1 MTPGNGTSG
10 TFRAPEERARRHDLD
25 ALRAVFLLFG
35 IPYHAALTVRPGP
48 WIANMHER
56 SRDFI
61 QLADYLHLFRMP
73 GFYMIAGYF
82 AAMLLQRRPVASYL
96 PSRLHRLVPPFLA
109 GTLLLVPAMHF
120 LLLVETGHPQPLV
133 RWWEIM
139 TWAERNPF
147 EHLWFV
153 QVLLYYT
160 AGLAGLVWLFP
171 GLAHAGIEGER
182 PGLVRW
188 FVPLTLATG
197 IVLGLCG
204 LGALQLERYRY
215 LDNFAI
221 NFLSARYALDY
232 LPWFALGAI
241 LQRIPALDRRFARFS
256 WMLFLV
262 GLAAS
267 IALVFAARSIPLVW
281 RPVFTG
287 VAAICLTQASL
298 GALAYFIDGERRWV
312 KALVSASFVIYLFHE
327 PLIVLAT
334 PWIDLAP
341 LPIWPKFILLCLT
354 AFLGSYGIWKLI
366 RLSPALRYLF
376 NGERVK
382 RRIEYGP

>member
-1 MTPGNGTSG
+1 MTSADG
-10 TFRAPEERARRHDLD
+10 TFRTHAERARRHDLD

-35 IPYHAALTVRPGP
+35 IPYHASLTARPGP
-48 WIANMHER
+48 WIANFHDR
-56 SRDFI
+56 SNDFI

-82 AAMLLQRRPVASYL
+82 AAMLLQKRPVASYL

-109 GTLLLVPAMHF
+109 GTFLLVPLMHF
-120 LLLVETGHPQPLV
+120 LLLLITGHPAPAA

-139 TWAERNPF
+139 TMADRNPF

-160 AGLAGLVWLFP
+160 AGLAALVWIFP
-171 GLAHAGIEGER
+171 GLAHAEVKGDQR
-182 PGLVRW
+182 HLVRW
-188 FVPLTLATG
+188 FIPLTLVTG
-197 IVLGLCG
+197 LVLGLCG
-204 LGALQLERYRY
+204 LGSLQLERYRY
-215 LDNFAI
+215 LDNFAV

-232 LPWFALGAI
+232 LPWFLLGAM

-256 WMLFLV
+256 WILFLV

-267 IALVFAARSIPLVW
+267 IAVVFYTRSVPFLW
-281 RPVFTG
+281 RPVLAG
-287 VAAICLTQASL
+287 LSALCLTQASL
-298 GALAYFIDGERRWV
+298 GALAHFIHGERRWV

-334 PWIDLAP
+334 PLLDQ
-341 LPIWPKFILLCLT
+341 LPIPLWPRFILLCLV
-354 AFLGSYGIWKLI
+354 AFFGSYGIWKLI
-366 RLSPALRYLF
+366 KLSPALRYLF
-376 NGERVK
+376 NGERPKK
-382 RRIEYGP
+382 RAKS

>member
-1 MTPGNGTSG
+1 MTSAERTPNS
-10 TFRAPEERARRHDLD
+10 FRTPTERARRHDLD

-35 IPYHAALTVRPGP
+35 IPYHASLTARPGP
-48 WIANMHER
+48 WIANFHER

-82 AAMLLQRRPVASYL
+82 AAMLLQRRPVATYL

-120 LLLVETGHPQPLV
+120 LLLLEAGHPDPLG

-171 GLAHAGIEGER
+171 ALARAELGGER
-182 PGLVRW
+182 PGLVRG
-188 FVPLTLATG
+188 FVPITIAVGLL
-197 IVLGLCG
+197 LGLLG
-204 LGALQLERYRY
+204 LGSLQLERYRY
-215 LDNFAI
+215 LDNFAV

-232 LPWFALGAI
+232 LPWFALGAV

-256 WMLFLV
+256 WILFLT
-262 GLAAS
+262 GLVAS
-267 IALVFAARSIPLVW
+267 IAVVFGERLVPFLW
-281 RPVFTG
+281 RPVLTG

-298 GALAYFIDGERRWV
+298 GALAHFIDGERRWV

-334 PWIDLAP
+334 PWLDL
-341 LPIWPKFILLCLT
+341 LPIPVWPKFILLCLV
-354 AFLGSYGIWKLI
+354 AFFGSYGIWKLI
-366 RLSPALRYLF
+366 KLSPALRYLF
-376 NGERVK
+376 NGERKKK
-382 RRIEYGP
+382 RVER

>member
-1 MTPGNGTSG
+1 MTVGEARPNI
-10 TFRAPEERARRHDLD
+10 FRAPEARARRHDLD

-35 IPYHAALTVRPGP
+35 IPYHASLTVRPGP
-48 WIANMHER
+48 WIANMGQR
-56 SRDFI
+56 STDFI

-109 GTLLLVPAMHF
+109 GTLLLVPVMHF
-120 LLLVETGHPQPLV
+120 LLLLETGHPDPLD

-171 GLAHAGIEGER
+171 RLARAELGGEQR
-182 PGLVRW
+182 LLVRW
-188 FVPLTLATG
+188 FIPLTIATG
-197 IVLGLCG
+197 LLLGLCS
-204 LGALQLERYRY
+204 LGSLQLERYRY
-215 LDNFAI
+215 LNSFDI

-232 LPWFALGAI
+232 LPWFLLGTM
-241 LQRIPALDRRFARFS
+241 LQRIPALDSRFARFS
-256 WMLFLV
+256 WILFLV

-267 IALVFAARSIPLVW
+267 IAVVFYTRSIPFLW
-281 RPVFTG
+281 RPVLTG

-298 GALAYFIDGERRWV
+298 GALAHFIHGERRWV

-327 PLIVLAT
+327 PLIVLVT
-334 PWIDLAP
+334 PWIDLLP
-341 LPIWPKFILLCLT
+341 LPVWPKFILLCLT
-354 AFLGSYGIWKLI
+354 AFFGSYGIWKLI
-366 RLSPALRYLF
+366 KLNPALRYIF
-376 NGERVK
+376 NGERKKK
-382 RRIEYGP
+382 RAVT

>member
-1 MTPGNGTSG
+1 MKSADS
-10 TFRAPEERARRHDLD
+10 TFRTPAERARRHDLD

-35 IPYHAALTVRPGP
+35 IPYHASLTVRPEP
-48 WIANMHER
+48 WIANMGER

-82 AAMLLQRRPVASYL
+82 AALLLQRRPVTSYL

-120 LLLVETGHPQPLV
+120 LLLLETGHPAPLA

-139 TWAERNPF
+139 TMAERNPF

-160 AGLAGLVWLFP
+160 AALAGLAWLFP
-171 GLAHAGIEGER
+171 WLARAELKGEQAQ
-182 PGLVRW
+182 LVRW
-188 FVPLTLATG
+188 FIPIALATG
-197 IVLGLCG
+197 LLLGLCG
-204 LGALQLERYRY
+204 LGSLQLERYHY
-215 LDNFAI
+215 LGNFAV

-232 LPWFALGAI
+232 LPWFVLGAI

-256 WMLFLV
+256 WILFLT

-267 IALVFAARSIPLVW
+267 IAVVFTPRLIPFLW
-281 RPVFTG
+281 RPVLTG

-298 GALAYFIDGERRWV
+298 GALAHFIDGERRWV

-334 PWIDLAP
+334 PWLSL
-341 LPIWPKFILLCLT
+341 LPIPVWPKFLLLCLT
-354 AFLGSYGIWKLI
+354 AFFGSYGIWKLI

-376 NGERVK
+376 NGERKKK
-382 RRIEYGP
+382 RVAAQAC

>member
-1 MTPGNGTSG
+1 MNPADG
-10 TFRAPEERARRHDLD
+10 TFRTPAERARRHDLD

-35 IPYHAALTVRPGP
+35 IPYHASLTARPGP
-48 WIANMHER
+48 WIANFHDR
-56 SRDFI
+56 SSDFI
-61 QLADYLHLFRMP
+61 YVADYLHLFRMP

-82 AAMLLQRRPVASYL
+82 AAMLLHRRPVGSYL

-109 GTLLLVPAMHF
+109 GTFLLVPVMHF
-120 LLLVETGHPQPLV
+120 LLLLETGNPNPV
-133 RWWEIM
+133 ARWWEIM
-139 TWAERNPF
+139 TWPQRNPF

-171 GLAHAGIEGER
+171 RLAHVELKGEQA
-182 PGLVRW
+182 GLVRW
-188 FVPLTLATG
+188 FVPITLATG
-197 IVLGLCG
+197 LLLGLCG

-215 LDNFAI
+215 IDNFAV

-232 LPWFALGAI
+232 LPWFLLGAV

-256 WMLFLV
+256 WILFLT

-267 IALVFAARSIPLVW
+267 ILVAFYPRTVPFLW
-281 RPVFTG
+281 RPVLTG
-287 VAAICLTQASL
+287 VAALCLTQASL
-298 GALAYFIDGERRWV
+298 GALAHFIHGERRWV

-327 PLIVLAT
+327 PLIVLVT
-334 PWIDLAP
+334 PLLDQLSIP
-341 LPIWPKFILLCLT
+341 LWPRFILLCLI
-354 AFLGSYGIWKLI
+354 AFFGSYGIWKLI

-376 NGERVK
+376 NGERPK
-382 RRIEYGP
+382 ARTKS

>member
-1 MTPGNGTSG
+1 MTPGEAAPNS
-10 TFRAPEERARRHDLD
+10 FRTPQERARRHDLD

-35 IPYHAALTVRPGP
+35 IPYHASLTVRPGP
-48 WIANMHER
+48 WIANFHDR

-82 AAMLLQRRPVASYL
+82 AAMLLHRRPVASYL

-109 GTLLLVPAMHF
+109 GTFLLVPAMHF
-120 LLLVETGHPQPLV
+120 LLLLETGHPDPLA

-139 TWAERNPF
+139 TMAERNPF

-160 AGLAGLVWLFP
+160 AGLAALVWLFP
-171 GLAHAGIEGER
+171 PLAHAELKGEQR
-182 PGLVRW
+182 MLVRC
-188 FVPLTLATG
+188 FVPVTLAIG
-197 IVLGLCG
+197 LVLGLCG
-204 LGALQLERYRY
+204 LGSLQLERYRY
-215 LDNFAI
+215 LDSFAV

-232 LPWFALGAI
+232 LPWFLFGAV

-256 WMLFLV
+256 WILFLT

-267 IALVFAARSIPLVW
+267 IVVVFYPRLVPFLW
-281 RPVFTG
+281 RPVLTG
-287 VAAICLTQASL
+287 VAAICLTQAAL
-298 GALAYFIDGERRWV
+298 GALAHFIHGERRWV

-327 PLIVLAT
+327 PLIVLFT
-334 PWIDLAP
+334 PWLDL
-341 LPIWPKFILLCLT
+341 LPIPVWPKFILLCLA
-354 AFLGSYGIWKLI
+354 AFFGSYGIWKLI

-382 RRIEYGP
+382 KRPQS

>member
-1 MTPGNGTSG
+1 MIPGDSTSNS
-10 TFRAPEERARRHDLD
+10 FRAPQERARRHDLD

-35 IPYHAALTVRPGP
+35 IPYHASLTVRPGP
-48 WIANMHER
+48 WIANFHDR

-61 QLADYLHLFRMP
+61 EIADYLHLFRMP

-82 AAMLLQRRPVASYL
+82 AAMLLHRRPVASYL

-109 GTLLLVPAMHF
+109 GTFLLVPAMHF
-120 LLLVETGHPQPLV
+120 LLLLETGHPDPV
-133 RWWEIM
+133 GRWWEIM
-139 TWAERNPF
+139 TMIERNPF

-160 AGLAGLVWLFP
+160 AGLAALVWLFP
-171 GLAHAGIEGER
+171 ALAHAELKGER
-182 PGLVRW
+182 RVLVQW
-188 FVPLTLATG
+188 FIPITLATG
-197 IVLGLCG
+197 LVLGLCG
-204 LGALQLERYRY
+204 LGSLQLERYRY
-215 LDNFAI
+215 LSNFSV

-232 LPWFALGAI
+232 LPWFLLGAV

-256 WMLFLV
+256 WILFLT

-267 IALVFAARSIPLVW
+267 IVVVFYPRMVPFLW
-281 RPVFTG
+281 RPVLTG
-287 VAAICLTQASL
+287 VAAICLTQAAL
-298 GALAYFIDGERRWV
+298 GALAHFIHGERRWV
-312 KALVSASFVIYLFHE
+312 KSLVSASFVIYLFHE

-334 PWIDLAP
+334 PMLDQLP
-341 LPIWPKFILLCLT
+341 LPVWPKFILLCLT
-354 AFLGSYGIWKLI
+354 AFFGSYGIWKLI

-382 RRIEYGP
+382 KRPAH

>member
-1 MTPGNGTSG
+1 MLNRAPAGESDS
-10 TFRAPEERARRHDLD
+10 FRAPTERARRHDLD

-35 IPYHAALTVRPGP
+35 IPYHASLTVRPGP

-61 QLADYLHLFRMP
+61 DVAEYLHLFRMP

-82 AAMLLQRRPVASYL
+82 AAMLLHKRPVASYL

-120 LLLVETGHPQPLV
+120 LLLVETGHPDPV
-133 RWWEIM
+133 GRWWEIM

-171 GLAHAGIEGER
+171 VLCHAELKGEQR
-182 PGLVRW
+182 LLVRW
-188 FVPLTLATG
+188 FVPVTLATG
-197 IVLGLCG
+197 LLLGVLGLG
-204 LGALQLERYRY
+204 SMQLERYRY
-215 LDNFAI
+215 LGNFAV

-232 LPWFALGAI
+232 LPWFALGAV

-256 WMLFLV
+256 WVLFV
-262 GLAAS
+262 TGLAAA
-267 IALVFAARSIPLVW
+267 IAVASFERTIPLLW
-281 RPVFTG
+281 RPVLTG

-327 PLIVLAT
+327 PLIVLLT
-334 PWIDLAP
+334 PWLDLMP
-341 LPIWPKFILLCLT
+341 LPVWPKFLLLCAT

-366 RLSPALRYLF
+366 RLSPALRYVF
-376 NGERVK
+376 NGERMK
-382 RRIEYGP
+382 RR

>member
-1 MTPGNGTSG
+1 MTPGNDASSM
-10 TFRAPEERARRHDLD
+10 FRAPGERARRHDLD

-48 WIANMHER
+48 WIANMHDR

-120 LLLVETGHPQPLV
+120 LLLLETGHPQPLA

-139 TWAERNPF
+139 TWVERNPF

-171 GLAHAGIEGER
+171 GLARAGIEGPQ

-188 FVPLTLATG
+188 FVPITLATG
-197 IVLGLCG
+197 IILGLCG

-256 WMLFLV
+256 WPLFLA

-267 IALVFAARSIPLVW
+267 VAVVFAARSIPLAW
-281 RPVFTG
+281 RPVLTG

-298 GALAYFIDGERRWV
+298 GTLAHFIDGERRWV
-312 KALVSASFVIYLFHE
+312 KALVSASFIIYLFHE

-334 PWIDLAP
+334 PWMDL
-341 LPIWPKFILLCLT
+341 LPIPIWSRFILLCLA

-382 RRIEYGP
+382 RRV